1 VRAEGLRGIYK
12 GLGPTMARQGAN
24 SAVRLTTY
32 STLRG
37 LATKDGRKTNDIETF
52 GMGAVAGI
60 VTVCES
66 TERNGGDCWWLMV
79 PLAQTARCHLSE
91 LPTAESTQPRQYITA
106 ESMQPRLPQGISLLS

>member
-60 VTVCES
+60 VTVCE
-66 TERNGGDCWWLMV
+66 
-79 PLAQTARCHLSE
+79 
-91 LPTAESTQPRQYITA
+91 
-106 ESMQPRLPQGISLLS
+106 